1 MKIVKKLQLTPGG
14 ALEKHILKSKF
25 DFKYENITADGQT
38 ILFDLIGSAVITHDE
53 HNKLVLDQGQY
64 VKTNQVEFN
73 PFTKSIDYV
82 FD

>member
-1 MKIVKKLQLTPGG
+1 MKKVKKLQLTPGG
-14 ALEKHILKSKF
+14 ASEKHILKSKT
-25 DFKYENITADGQT
+25 DFQYENVTKDGQA
-38 ILFDLIGSAVITHDE
+38 IFFELLNPAVITHDE

-73 PFTKSIDYV
+73 PFTKNIDYV